1 MRMIRSRARLSFVLG
16 ALAVMALLGG
26 CASAPPPAPAPAAAP
41 PVKGEPPPSRV
52 SLICHE
58 GTTAARFD
66 QLGVPDGEYPQGVV
80 LSGDT
85 TYVLFR
91 PGRLMRLARK
101 DGKIQA
107 QMALSKPGETWSAM
121 DVDPADGSVWLVSE
135 SDLALR
141 NISPDWKT
149 KTVKLRK
156 VEGDGGFSRVL
167 AAPDALYVTPT
178 IAEKGVWRISRDG
191 KVLGTEFPVAPPKA
205 DSREPDAGEPMSTE
219 KIYLS
224 PIRLERDEAGRIVAW
239 NPLRHTVHRVDQE
252 GSWTPVEGA
261 PVTKVSFSLPET
273 SVVKGID
280 VGGQDEQWYLPGL
293 PGPLFHWKG
302 RPVLLSSSTSNRLG
316 KNDTLL
322 LVPEATGVREMIE
335 TCYGA
340 SILGVATTAERYAAY
355 SWNAIIFGDFAG
367 APDLP

>member
-1 MRMIRSRARLSFVLG
+1 MIRALVLI
-16 ALAVMALLGG
+16 VLLGG
-26 CASAPPPAPAPAAAP
+26 CASAPPPAPAAAAP
-41 PVKGEPPPSRV
+41 PVKGNPPPRV

-66 QLGVPDGEYPQGVV
+66 ELGVPHGEHPEGLV

-91 PGRLMRLARK
+91 PGRLMRLTRK

-121 DVDPADGSVWLVSE
+121 DVDPVDGSLWLVSE
-135 SDLALR
+135 RDLALR
-141 NISPDWKT
+141 NIAPDWKT
-149 KTVKLRK
+149 KTVKLQK

-178 IAEKGVWRISRDG
+178 LADKGVWRISRDG
-191 KVLGTEFPVAPPKA
+191 KVLGTEFPTAVRKA
-205 DSREPDAGEPMSTE
+205 DPEEPDLSEPLRIQE
-219 KIYLS
+219 LLRI
-224 PIRLERDEAGRIVAW
+224 PIRLERDETGRIFAW
-239 NPLRHTVHRVDQE
+239 DPKRQTVHRVDAE
-252 GSWTPVEGA
+252 GHWTPVEDA
-261 PVTKVSFSLPET
+261 PVSKVSFSLPEL

-280 VGGQDEQWYLPGL
+280 VGGQDEQWYLASL
-293 PGPLFHWKG
+293 PRALFHWKG
-302 RPVLLSSSTSNRLG
+302 HLVLLSSSTSNRLG

-340 SILGVATTAERYAAY
+340 SILGVATTADRYAAY